1 MAKVLHQQQSVT
13 AGSMEE
19 KQHLDH
25 LTQDI
30 MNMNV
35 EFVDFI
41 SKSKA
46 SKEYVTQRHD
56 SINNDYNQRLMMM
69 ITMPLRRGCNKEAV
83 LQSIGIAAGAML
95 FSKDFRKSC
104 SATVQNVMYPYVSM
118 LADRSKPGG
127 FWDKQRQKLSVAE
140 KGRLPFTPESAA
152 VMHLGFCKNA
162 YNRMREPGA
171 DRDQVLKE
179 YKEAVQTLHSMARD
193 DGISGEVLNQSV
205 RTIAGQLIERD
216 PKLAVCFEELS
227 MRGVSRGQGKVENMH
242 ETWQGEYLDSSGKPY
257 KGAFN
262 PRIPRTP
269 DEYGRVFSKFFSEQ
283 FKDCTTTDMLTDKM
297 KSPEL
302 KQLCNNYVKFMLQDG
317 MKIEDIRTHMMGYM
331 RQGVMDWC
339 DRNNIKTKAS
349 QKPGPN
355 PQTKKPGSEPRKNSG
370 SQTKKPGS
378 GSKKNPGSKG
388 PKSGPRPSKKPTS
401 PDIDFDSGPVPEPVT
416 NDVEFGG

>member
-69 ITMPLRRGCNKEAV
+69 ITMPLRRGCNKDAV

-104 SATVQNVMYPYVSM
+104 SATVQNMMYPYVSM
-118 LADRSKPGG
+118 LADKSKPGG

-171 DRDQVLKE
+171 DREQVLKE

-227 MRGVSRGQGKVENMH
+227 MRGVARGQGKVENMY

-257 KGAFN
+257 KGSFN
-262 PRIPRTP
+262 PRIPRTS

-283 FKDCTTTDMLTDKM
+283 FQDCKTTEMLTDKM
-297 KSPEL
+297 KSPEH
-302 KQLCNNYVKFMLQDG
+302 KQLVNKYVEFMRQDG

-339 DRNNIKTKAS
+339 DRNNIKTKDS
-349 QKPGPN
+349 HKPGPS
-355 PQTKKPGSEPRKNSG
+355 PQNKKSTSG
-370 SQTKKPGS
+370 P
-378 GSKKNPGSKG
+378 KKNPGPKG
-388 PKSGPRPSKKPTS
+388 PKAGPRSSKKPTS
-401 PDIDFDSGPVPEPVT
+401 PDIDFNSAPVSEPVT